1 LSETTKNKKPIG
13 DNMRNEQVIK
23 AFTMERAGKAGNLYT
38 DGKRIY
44 SYGVTIGFN
53 LKGRSYV
60 IDYTSTGGHFLSQ
73 TTSTHVN
80 RLKREAGVKTIT
92 SAEYKAMFY
101 SLIN

>member
-1 LSETTKNKKPIG
+1 L
-13 DNMRNEQVIK
+13 
-23 AFTMERAGKAGNLYT
+23 ACAGKAGNLYT